1 VVSSIRE
8 NDGRTTA
15 RRWGLGLVAG
25 VLFGAAALTPLP
37 LLFAGAGALAAAY
50 AFVRTPARSAI
61 AVGLFWVAFGAYY
74 SAFAGAQIDGL
85 FYPFYAVFFL
95 TVLVRTVRQGVQTA
109 PAVVWSYLV
118 LMLVVLVSLLGF
130 TGTVDFQVLKRL
142 LAYAFG
148 ALVPLQFVSKT
159 GLRMV
164 AVLAGVASLL
174 VSGWI
179 IASAARGGFGY
190 RADIHLDQNAVAFFI
205 GLGAATAGAYLM
217 HWIARRG
224 TAVRFT
230 AVLLL
235 FGAMLYAMLLLASRG
250 MAISLSVAML
260 ALTLRAARDDR
271 RKALFLVAL
280 LTVVSAGF
288 LLPGGQELFTR
299 FHSDRVASAGS
310 RVPIWEVTLSA
321 VTKGSPVEVLLGH
334 GFDSSRP
341 LVRSNFVV
349 LTSTHNAYLEMLY
362 EFGLVGLGAFVLMH
376 LLLLWRA
383 LRIRGPDGYV
393 MVALTTFLLAADL
406 TVNAPDGFMYWTAL
420 GFVIAS
426 GYVAERASPPAR
438 PVETTG

>member
-1 VVSSIRE
+1 MVSSIRE
-8 NDGRTTA
+8 NAAGPNP
-15 RRWGLGLVAG
+15 RRWLLGLAAG
-25 VLFGAAALTPLP
+25 VLFGAAALSPLS
-37 LLFAGAGALAAAY
+37 LLFAGAGVLAAAY
-50 AFVRTPARSAI
+50 AFVRAPARSAI
-61 AVGLFWVAFGAYY
+61 AVGLYWVAFGGYY
-74 SAFAGAQIDGL
+74 TVFTGAQIDGL

-95 TVLVRTVRQGVQTA
+95 TVLIRTVRQGVQTA
-109 PAVVWSYLV
+109 PAAVWSYLV
-118 LMLVVLVSLLGF
+118 LMLVVMGSLLSF
-130 TGTVDFQVLKRL
+130 AGTVDFQVLKRL

-148 ALVPLQFVSKT
+148 ALVPLQFVSKR
-159 GLRMV
+159 GLRSV
-164 AVLAGVASLL
+164 AVLGGVASLL
-174 VSGWI
+174 VSAWI
-179 IASAARGGFGY
+179 ISSAARGGFGY
-190 RADIHLDQNAVAFFI
+190 RADVHLDQNAVAFFI
-205 GLGAATAGAYLM
+205 GLGAATAAAYLM
-217 HWIARRG
+217 HWIGRRG
-224 TAVRFT
+224 QAAQFT
-230 AVLLL
+230 VVLLL

-288 LLPGGQELFTR
+288 VLPGGQELFTR

-321 VTKGSPVEVLLGH
+321 VTKGSSGEVLLGH

-341 LVRSNFVV
+341 LVRRNFVV

-362 EFGLVGLGAFVLMH
+362 EFGVVGLTAFVLIH

-383 LRIRGPDGYV
+383 LRVRGPDGYV

-426 GYVAERASPPAR
+426 GYVTERSSARAGAAEASA
-438 PVETTG
+438 